1 MKYLLLSLAVLVP
14 VAALSI
20 GLAPRADAKRRASF
34 ISRDHWLAVA
44 IAGVALM
51 VLTAIFDS
59 LMIHADLFYYADE
72 LISGVRIG
80 LAPIEDFAYP
90 IAGVLLLP
98 ALWRMLI
105 KPKPDSGESRVV
117 DASGSQ
123 AVDAS
128 DLPAMGA
135 SGLPAMGAS
144 GSQAVDASDL
154 PAMDASGSPAS
165 ASGGP
170 RMAIFAKLRALF
182 WASRPV
188 SWINTAYPFAAA
200 VFLTHREIDALLVV
214 GTLYYL
220 IPYNLA
226 LYGINDVFDY
236 QSDLRNPRKGSIEG
250 ALLPPEMHRL
260 TLGAALVTNVPF
272 LIVFV
277 YLADPLALML
287 LAVSTFGLLAYSV
300 PKLRFKERP
309 LLDSIISST
318 HFVSPAVVG
327 FALAGAQLTGAQVLI
342 LCAFFLWG
350 MAAHAFGA
358 VQDVMPDRE
367 AGLGSIATAL
377 GAKHTVRIALTLWT
391 TAGVLMLFTPFPGP
405 LGALIAVPYL
415 INCAPYARIADEDAY
430 LTSRAW
436 RRFIGLNYFCGF
448 LVTMLLIFAVRYG
461 RRCARLGTNDATR
474 AARTNN
480 HFFAATPLVHLPVT
494 QLVRLPGAPRVRLPV
509 APRVRLSDRIVQP
522 FTAGSGKRLR
532 VGQPIVSVVFLGAI
546 VIYLTVWIALSW
558 FLFPATAL

>member
-20 GLAPRADAKRRASF
+20 GLAPRGDARGDAKRRASF

-72 LISGVRIG
+72 LISGVRID

-105 KPKPDSGESRVV
+105 KPKPDSGESRAMDV
-117 DASGSQ
+117 SGSPAMGLSRSP

-128 DLPAMGA
+128 DLPAVDF
-135 SGLPAMGAS
+135 SGLPA
-144 GSQAVDASDL
+144 SD
-154 PAMDASGSPAS
+154 
-165 ASGGP
+165 SGGS

-200 VFLTHREIDALLVV
+200 VFLTQREIDALLVV

-430 LTSRAW
+430 LTNRAW

-461 RRCARLGTNDATR
+461 
-474 AARTNN
+474 
-480 HFFAATPLVHLPVT
+480 
-494 QLVRLPGAPRVRLPV
+494 
-509 APRVRLSDRIVQP
+509 
-522 FTAGSGKRLR
+522 
-532 VGQPIVSVVFLGAI
+532 
-546 VIYLTVWIALSW
+546 
-558 FLFPATAL
+558 

>member
-20 GLAPRADAKRRASF
+20 GLAPRADAHRRAGF
-34 ISRDHWLAVA
+34 TRRDHWLAIA

-72 LISGVRIG
+72 LISGIRIG

-105 KPKPDSGESRVV
+105 KPKSDSSASRTV
-117 DASGSQ
+117 D
-123 AVDAS
+123 
-128 DLPAMGA
+128 A
-135 SGLPAMGAS
+135 SGLPA
-144 GSQAVDASDL
+144 VDASGL
-154 PAMDASGSPAS
+154 PASDS
-165 ASGGP
+165 AGP
-170 RMAIFAKLRALF
+170 RMSILAKFRALF

-200 VFLTHREIDALLVV
+200 VFLTHREIDALLVI

-250 ALLPPEMHRL
+250 ALLPPKMHRL

-277 YLADPLALML
+277 YLADPLALAML
-287 LAVSTFGLLAYSV
+287 VVSTFALLAYSV

-309 LLDSIISST
+309 LLDSVTSST

-327 FALAGAQLTGAQVLI
+327 FALAGAQVTGTQVLI

-358 VQDVMPDRE
+358 VQDVIPDRE
-367 AGLGSIATAL
+367 AGLGSIATAF
-377 GAKHTVRIALTLWT
+377 GAKHTVRIALVLWT

-405 LGALIAVPYL
+405 LGGLIAVPYL
-415 INCAPYARIADEDAY
+415 INCAPYARIADADAH
-430 LTSRAW
+430 LTNRAW
-436 RRFIGLNYFCGF
+436 RRFIWLNYFCGF

-461 RRCARLGTNDATR
+461 
-474 AARTNN
+474 
-480 HFFAATPLVHLPVT
+480 
-494 QLVRLPGAPRVRLPV
+494 
-509 APRVRLSDRIVQP
+509 
-522 FTAGSGKRLR
+522 
-532 VGQPIVSVVFLGAI
+532 
-546 VIYLTVWIALSW
+546 
-558 FLFPATAL
+558 